1 MTIILEP
8 KVFRGPCDAAFGR
21 IVHSIQ
27 EKYGCEFETETA
39 ATPSATEEEPQR
51 KRSRGRM
58 PLVDKTIAVYYEDG
72 RYYQGFVRSNIQCRA
87 GAVYGAMRC
96 SHLRRGEHAN
106 CDFGR

>member
-27 EKYGCEFETETA
+27 EKYGCEFETEAA

-58 PLVDKTIAVYYEDG
+58 PLIDKTIAVYYEDG
-72 RYYQGFVRSNIQCRA
+72 KYYRGFVRTYSVERA
-87 GAVYGAMRC
+87 RYMVRC
-96 SHLRRGEHAN
+96 EDGEELRHIIDETTGE
-106 CDFGR
+106 